1 MQDAQANIDTVVPPL
16 AVAVEAWQELG
27 LELGE
32 TAVVSGEGLMA
43 DLFCL
48 AALWSGACPVI
59 RLGSRNDSI
68 PGTRCWT
75 VPADDPEPALEQ
87 LASRLA
93 DAPAVAAVELTG
105 TAVAADILF
114 ETIPVYSRLLLAGA
128 AGEPL
133 TIDYYNNIHRK
144 GITVLARSID
154 PVPEVCDETDPMVRR
169 ARALVASPERMQAAL
184 DACRES

>member
-1 MQDAQANIDTVVPPL
+1 MQEAQPNVEAVVPPL
-16 AVAVEAWQELG
+16 AAAVGAWQELG

-32 TAVVSGEGLMA
+32 TAVVSGEGLLA

-75 VPADDPEPALEQ
+75 VPSDDPEPALEQ
-87 LASRLA
+87 LASQLA

-114 ETIPVYSRLLLAGA
+114 ETIPVYSRLLLGGSG
-128 AGEPL
+128 GEPL

-144 GITVLARSID
+144 GITVLARNID
-154 PVPEVCDETDPMVRR
+154 PAPGVSDESDTMVRR
-169 ARALVASPERMQAAL
+169 ARTLVASPERLQAAL